1 MPTTSEITNIV
12 CIVKDSPL
20 KMFVVK
26 RKKGK
31 IERKEAF
38 SGCDNGGT
46 CVASTRDF
54 VFETFSGA

>member
-1 MPTTSEITNIV
+1 MLLM
-12 CIVKDSPL
+12 K
-20 KMFVVK
+20 KK
-26 RKKGK
+26 KKKGK

-54 VFETFSGA
+54 VFETFSEGINQ